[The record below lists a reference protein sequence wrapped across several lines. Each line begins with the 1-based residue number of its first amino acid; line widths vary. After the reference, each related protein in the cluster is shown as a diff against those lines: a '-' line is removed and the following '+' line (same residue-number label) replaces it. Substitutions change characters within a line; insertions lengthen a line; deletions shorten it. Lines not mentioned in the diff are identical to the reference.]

1 MESMKTEI
9 ICAIIALAG
18 AAVSGL
24 LSWFVSRTSAAKE
37 IEKLKLTWDHESSVT
52 SDDEFADMVA
62 AVALC
67 IQEKLPASFDTA
79 ISRVAAVRA
88 KEHGSLAH
96 KLDDLYRVLFDVSPN
111 SGIVDFY
118 GRDYQEQL
126 KGVNSCLSQVIE
138 EKRKHKSGQHRTCS
152 QKPNK

>member
-1 MESMKTEI
+1 MKTEI

-18 AAVSGL
+18 TAISGL
-24 LSWFVSRTSAAKE
+24 LSWFVSRTSATKE
-37 IEKLKLTWDHESSVT
+37 IEKLKLTWEHENSVT

-67 IQEKLPASFDTA
+67 IQEKLPASFDSA
-79 ISRVAAVRA
+79 ISRVAAVRS
-88 KEHGSLAH
+88 KERGSLANR
-96 KLDDLYRVLFDVSPN
+96 LDDLYHILFDISPN

-126 KGVNSCLSQVIE
+126 RKVNECLSQVIE
-138 EKRKHKSGQHRTCS
+138 EKRKNKSGQHGTRT
-152 QKPNK
+152 QKPTK